1 VIVQNFRT
9 SDPQIFAS
17 GDMIDGASL
26 VVTAI
31 NSGRKMA
38 STLKKIIAERKENG

>member
-1 VIVQNFRT
+1 MV
-9 SDPQIFAS
+9 
-17 GDMIDGASL
+17 DGASL

-38 STLKKIIAERKENG
+38 STLKKIIAEKK